1 MGVRRGNRVII
12 GLCRRVRQ
20 KMEKEKK
27 AKARAEAK
35 AKRKLR
41 QKHDKEFRKFIDKCF
56 EEMEN
61 ETQSS

>member
-1 MGVRRGNRVII
+1 MGVRRGNRAII
-12 GLCRRVRQ
+12 GWGRRVRQ

-41 QKHDKEFRKFIDKCF
+41 QKHDKEFRKFIA
-56 EEMEN
+56 EERKKTKIEYN
-61 ETQSS
+61 